1 MESEMIGYFFT
12 GALVTL
18 ALGFVFVPIGVGIHL
33 ECAVKRAKA
42 LHPSAAQRTV
52 DSVRGAASLDAERN
66 EEDTSLSNSG
76 GSTADLR
83 R

>member
-1 MESEMIGYFFT
+1 MIGDLFI

-18 ALGFVFVPIGVGIHL
+18 ALGCVFVPIGVGLHL

-42 LHPSAAQRTV
+42 LHPSAATRRV
-52 DSVRGAASLDAERN
+52 DSAREAASLDAESN
-66 EEDTSLSNSG
+66 EEDARRSKSG

>member
-1 MESEMIGYFFT
+1 MESEMIGDFFT

-18 ALGFVFVPIGVGIHL
+18 ALGCVFVPIGVGLHL

-42 LHPSAAQRTV
+42 LHPSAATRRV
-52 DSVRGAASLDAERN
+52 DSVGVAASLDAERN
-66 EEDTSLSNSG
+66 VEDARRSYSG
-76 GSTADLR
+76 GATADLR

>member
-18 ALGFVFVPIGVGIHL
+18 ALGCVFVPIGVGIHL

-42 LHPSAAQRTV
+42 LHPSAAAWRA
-52 DSVRGAASLDAERN
+52 DSAKVAASLDAERD
-66 EEDTSLSNSG
+66 EEDTRRSNSG
-76 GSTADLR
+76 DAKADLR